1 MLSLVV
7 FFLLFFC
14 VFYFFFNDTATT
26 EIYTLSLHDAL
37 PIYML
42 IQSMGILFTVST
54 LALIFSLHGNELL
67 TSELGV
73 WSSVSV
79 VPAIFGM
86 VIGQRIRQ
94 GLSERAFRKLFF
106 FFIFTIG
113 AYIEI
118 GRAHV

>member
-1 MLSLVV
+1 MGSVNGILTGMTGSFVV
-7 FFLLFFC
+7 PG
-14 VFYFFFNDTATT
+14 VFYLQSIGFKRD
-26 EIYTLSLHDAL
+26 
-37 PIYML
+37 ML

-54 LALIFSLHGNELL
+54 LALIFSLHGNEFL

-94 GLSERAFRKLFF
+94 GLSEKAFRKLFF
-106 FFIFTIG
+106 FFILTIG
-113 AYIEI
+113 AYIVVTALQNYI
-118 GRAHV
+118 FSIN